1 MPMNPRLLRPR
12 ARQAGAL
19 PPDPNANLRSGLIAF
34 YPLSNGSDSSGNGRN
49 LTATNITYQAGK
61 IGNGAYFDGSAYFA
75 TSSLPAFT
83 GADMTIAGWFKNIGE
98 DYEDFLIGAGAGD
111 NSLYIVRVGGD
122 IKASA
127 SESNVENFAGGSGA
141 NDGNWHFF
149 AVTRT
154 ATQKKVWLDQ
164 TVNSVGGTYGAL
176 NNPTPFSVG
185 SNFNNTY
192 LLLDGMM
199 DAVGIWNRALSDAE
213 IAQLYNAGAG
223 LEISATP
230 PVAPDAPTSLS
241 ATAGNGQ
248 VSLSWTAPASNGGA
262 AITDYTVQFSS
273 NGGSTWST
281 FADGTSTATSAT
293 VTGLANGTAYV
304 FRVAAVNAAGTGA
317 YTAASSSVTP
327 AVGLPTIAGLQL
339 HLDASDAST
348 LFDATTGGSLV
359 AADGSVARWQDK
371 SGNGRHATQSTSGS
385 RPTRKTNIQNGL
397 GVLRFDG
404 SDDFISVPSS
414 TSLFTFLHDGDNAVF
429 MVFKVNVPSSSRR
442 RLLDNAINNGSPSGN
457 KGFSIAYFNDFGS
470 SLPYSKIGKLV
481 VNSGAVRVN
490 SYTGDNSYP
499 NDTFVLLTINSDPAN
514 ATDSQRAVFYRN
526 GALQSVTPN
535 TEGAAVPSGN
545 STYDLTIFA
554 SGGATARTF
563 AAGDLCEVIAYS
575 SALSSTDRAAVESY
589 LMTKWGIV

>member
-1 MPMNPRLLRPR
+1 MSPMSPKLLRPR

-61 IGNGAYFDGSAYFA
+61 IENGAYFDGSAYFA

-83 GADMTIAGWFKNIGE
+83 GADMTIAGWFKIIGE
-98 DYEDFLIGAGAGD
+98 DYEDYLIGAGDGD
-111 NSLYIVRVGGD
+111 DSLYVVCAGGD

-127 SESNVENFAGGSGA
+127 SESNVEDFAGGSGA
-141 NDGNWHFF
+141 DDGNWHFF

-164 TVNSVGGTYGAL
+164 TVNSVGGTYGAM
-176 NNPTPFSVG
+176 NNPTPFAIG
-185 SNFNNTY
+185 SNGDNWY

-241 ATAGNGQ
+241 GTAGNGQ

-262 AITDYTVQFSS
+262 AITDYAVQLSS
-273 NGGSTWST
+273 DGGSTWST

-293 VTGLANGTAYV
+293 VTGLTNGTAYV

-327 AVGLPTIAGLQL
+327 NSATVPGAPTGIGTTEAGSSCFPDWLISFS
-339 HLDASDAST
+339 APSSN
-348 LFDATTGGSLV
+348 GGSSITGYRIRTQADSF
-359 AADGSVARWQDK
+359 AAFRSIT
-371 SGNGRHATQSTSGS
+371 SGNAF
-385 RPTRKTNIQNGL
+385 KTAANGI
-397 GVLRFDG
+397 VNFDTWNG
-404 SDDFISVPSS
+404 GTVRISAV
-414 TSLFTFLHDGDNAVF
+414 NAIGEGAF
-429 MVFKVNVPSSSRR
+429 GTVNV
-442 RLLDNAINNGSPSGN
+442 
-457 KGFSIAYFNDFGS
+457 
-470 SLPYSKIGKLV
+470 
-481 VNSGAVRVN
+481 
-490 SYTGDNSYP
+490 
-499 NDTFVLLTINSDPAN
+499 
-514 ATDSQRAVFYRN
+514 
-526 GALQSVTPN
+526 
-535 TEGAAVPSGN
+535 
-545 STYDLTIFA
+545 
-554 SGGATARTF
+554 GATSYQC
-563 AAGDLCEVIAYS
+563 GD
-575 SALSSTDRAAVESY
+575 
-589 LMTKWGIV
+589 